1 MKSIIFIFLSFLLFA
16 CSQNS
21 ESKKINIKS
30 AELAKSKIN
39 DFNEDLSYGEYKSLI
54 IEYGKNNKF
63 PDLK

>member
-1 MKSIIFIFLSFLLFA
+1 MKNLIFIFLSFLLFA

-30 AELAKSKIN
+30 AELAKSELNNLNKN
-39 DFNEDLSYGEYKSLI
+39 LSYGEYKSLI